1 MNVRLV
7 APCAPDGFAIK
18 TGCNS
23 KGFWSSINWSM
34 PVFFWEGG
42 GGLPFS
48 FTHLATYL
56 LSCLFCSMFCA
67 SFLFFTLL
75 FFIIIA
81 VFFYFVGTFH
91 LLRGGGVCYGHFL
104 ASRGGYLKSS
114 SWSISWP
121 IIARM
126 KRFFFPLKPP
136 ITQGSWWSRL
146 IRLYFFNPFFKFLL
160 HSSSFGVFPI
170 VSSGLSDDTV
180 AMQMRRW
187 TSEKRKMRIFS
198 SALSSP
204 CGVKNPS
211 FGRPP
216 L

>member
-1 MNVRLV
+1 
-7 APCAPDGFAIK
+7 
-18 TGCNS
+18 
-23 KGFWSSINWSM
+23 
-34 PVFFWEGG
+34 
-42 GGLPFS
+42 
-48 FTHLATYL
+48 
-56 LSCLFCSMFCA
+56 
-67 SFLFFTLL
+67 
-75 FFIIIA
+75 
-81 VFFYFVGTFH
+81 
-91 LLRGGGVCYGHFL
+91 
-104 ASRGGYLKSS
+104 
-114 SWSISWP
+114 
-121 IIARM
+121 M

-216 L
+216 SNLPVCSLDRALVVTLHPKEKKKEMLITFFFKFIYSLLICNFHIISISYVK